1 LTAFIDNTGPSK
13 HGTWPASEPD
23 PEPDTPDDPEAVSE
37 VEEPDDAEE
46 PEEAVSSIVVVVV
59 VVVVMVVVVI
69 VVDDDV
75 DDDVD
80 DEDDV
85 DVAVVVGQSP
95 SNNSSSFVAAP
106 VMQVPSTPEVLSALL
121 QPHAPVQSLP
131 HIMLLQGSTVVVA
144 VIFVDVLE
152 VVEDDELV
160 AGVISDP
167 ITVIVPVIHA

>member
-1 LTAFIDNTGPSK
+1 M
-13 HGTWPASEPD
+13 
-23 PEPDTPDDPEAVSE
+23 SE

-75 DDDVD
+75 DN

-121 QPHAPVQSLP
+121 QPHIPTQSLP
-131 HIMLLQGSTVVVA
+131 HTMLLQGSTVVVA

-167 ITVIVPVIHA
+167 ITVMVPFIHA